1 MYKICSVYLSNDITL
16 TLTRIAS
23 PVSDLVNH
31 SQTKNV
37 GCKAN
42 ESVLYGHK
50 YEKEKWCFI
59 AKLTRCFIRGFF
71 DLDSDSLAKFYKI
84 CDEIPKEYK
93 EDKHFRCFWN
103 SKDGFSREY
112 GYKEKIHYYLTY
124 VGDDKGPLSWAI
136 NMWVF
141 LQENADNNFFNDGN
155 TQEFKK
161 ILDAFLVLTDYQKR
175 DALIL
180 LGSNGV
186 NCLQSAYF
194 VAISSHNSDVDIIN
208 HLSITLV
215 LERLK
220 RSLQGFAREG
230 FLDVLNRPFIQK

>member
-1 MYKICSVYLSNDITL
+1 MSDVISTP
-16 TLTRIAS
+16 TRIAS
-23 PVSDLVNH
+23 PVSDLVDH
-31 SQTKNV
+31 SKKKNI

-93 EDKHFRCFWN
+93 KDKRFRCFWN
-103 SKDGFSREY
+103 SKDGFSWEY
-112 GYKEKIHYYLTY
+112 GYKENIHYYLNY
-124 VGDDKGPLSWAI
+124 AENDKKAFSWAI
-136 NMWVF
+136 NMFVF
-141 LQENADNNFFNDGN
+141 LEENANKDSYIQGN
-155 TQEFKK
+155 IDEFKK
-161 ILDAFLVLTDYQKR
+161 ILDAFLGLKDHQKR

-194 VAISSHNSDVDIIN
+194 VVISSHKSDVDIMN

-230 FLDVLNRPFIQK
+230 FLDVLNRSFIQK

>member
-1 MYKICSVYLSNDITL
+1 MYKICSVYLSDVISSP
-16 TLTRIAS
+16 TRIAS
-23 PVSDLVNH
+23 PLFDLVDH
-31 SQTKNV
+31 SKKNNI

-59 AKLTRCFIRGFF
+59 ANLTRCFIRGFF

-124 VGDDKGPLSWAI
+124 DGDDKGPLSWAI
-136 NMWVF
+136 NMCVF
-141 LQENADNNFFNDGN
+141 LEKNSNNNSFIHGN
-155 TQEFKK
+155 IDEFKK
-161 ILDAFLVLTDYQKR
+161 ILDAFLGLKDHQKR

-180 LGSNGV
+180 LGNKGV
-186 NCLQSAYF
+186 VCLQSAYF
-194 VAISSHNSDVDIIN
+194 VSISSHKSDVDIMN